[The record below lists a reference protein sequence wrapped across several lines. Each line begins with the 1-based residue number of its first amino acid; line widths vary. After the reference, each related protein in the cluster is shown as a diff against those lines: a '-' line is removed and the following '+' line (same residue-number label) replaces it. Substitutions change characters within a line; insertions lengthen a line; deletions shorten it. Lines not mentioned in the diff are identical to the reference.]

1 MRFSKRFVTALVAAS
16 VLGSL
21 LAVRVTA
28 QTSDEVPRTV
38 WGAPDLGGVW
48 DYRSITPL
56 ERPEKWADKPVLTE
70 EEAAAF
76 SREQAEWQTSLDDA
90 EGAPVQGN
98 AIHTTVFLDWGTATV
113 ADRRSSLVVDPP
125 NGRLPSRTPGAEN
138 RPALPAGSFGTDPL
152 EQIEDFSLGDRC
164 LATFG
169 HPVLPLPYNNNVQL
183 FLTEDHLVM
192 FVEMFRTTRLI
203 PIGDRPFGTL
213 RQDRGESRGRW
224 EGETLVVET
233 RNFKYGPSQMAR
245 GASRDAVLVE
255 RFRRVS
261 PDILEYE
268 FTVDDPA
275 TWTTSWT
282 ARQTWRKNPAPMF
295 EYACHEGNYGLT
307 NMMRYARHEEAA
319 AEDASAI
326 PQR

>member
-1 MRFSKRFVTALVAAS
+1 MRLSERFVTGLVAAS
-16 VLGSL
+16 VLATM
-21 LAVRVTA
+21 LATRVTA
-28 QTSDEVPRTV
+28 QTSDEVPRTA

-56 ERPEKWADKPVLTE
+56 ERPEELADKAVLTE

-90 EGAPVQGN
+90 EGSPVQGN

-113 ADRRSSLVVDPP
+113 ADRRSSLIIDPP

-138 RPALPAGSFGTDPL
+138 LPRRRAGSFGTDPL

-164 LATFG
+164 LGTMG

-192 FVEMFRTTRLI
+192 FIEMFRTTRLI

-261 PDILEYE
+261 PEILEYE
-268 FTVDDPA
+268 FTVDDPP
-275 TWTTSWT
+275 TWATSWT
-282 ARQTWRKNPAPMF
+282 ARQTWRKNPAPMY

-307 NMMRYARHEEAA
+307 NMMRYARYEEAA
-319 AEDASAI
+319 EGES
-326 PQR
+326 

>member
-1 MRFSKRFVTALVAAS
+1 MRLSRRFVTGLVAAS
-16 VLGSL
+16 LLGSL
-21 LAVRVTA
+21 PAVRVMA
-28 QTSDEVPRTV
+28 QTSDEVPRTA

-56 ERPEKWADKPVLTE
+56 ERPEELTDKAVLTE

-90 EGAPVQGN
+90 EGSPVQGN
-98 AIHTTVFLDWGTATV
+98 AIHTTVFLDWGTTTV
-113 ADRRSSLVVDPP
+113 ADRRSSLIVDPP

-138 RPALPAGSFGTDPL
+138 RPGLAAGSFGTDPL

-169 HPVLPLPYNNNVQL
+169 HPVLPLPYNNNVQV

-192 FVEMFRTTRLI
+192 FIEMFRTTRVI

-224 EGETLVVET
+224 EGKTLVIET
-233 RNFKYGPSQMAR
+233 RNFTHGPSQLAR
-245 GASRDAVLVE
+245 GASRDTVLVE

-261 PDILEYE
+261 PEILEYE
-268 FTVDDPA
+268 FTVDDPE
-275 TWTTSWT
+275 TWTASWT

-307 NMMRYARHEEAA
+307 NMMRYARHEEANPP
-319 AEDASAI
+319 D
-326 PQR
+326 

>member
-1 MRFSKRFVTALVAAS
+1 MRLSKGFVTGLVAAS
-16 VLGSL
+16 VLATL
-21 LAVRVTA
+21 LAARVTT
-28 QTSDEVPRTV
+28 QTSDEGPRTA
-38 WGAPDLGGVW
+38 WAAPDLGGVW

-56 ERPEKWADKPVLTE
+56 ERPEEFADKPVLTE
-70 EEAAAF
+70 EEAVAF
-76 SREQAEWQTSLDDA
+76 EQEQAEWQSSIDDA
-90 EGAPVQGN
+90 EGAPVPGN

-113 ADRRSSLVVDPP
+113 ADRRSSLIIDPP

-138 RPALPAGSFGTDPL
+138 LPRRRAGSFGTDPL

-164 LATFG
+164 LGTMG

-192 FVEMFRTTRLI
+192 FIEMFRTTRLI

-261 PDILEYE
+261 PGILEYE

-275 TWTTSWT
+275 TWTTSWS
-282 ARQTWRKNPAPMF
+282 ARQTWRKNPAPMY

-307 NMMRYARHEEAA
+307 NMMRYARYEEAA
-319 AEDASAI
+319 EGE
-326 PQR
+326 P